1 MSDLSADPP
10 PESFGG
16 GIPAEHADLARRLR
30 AAEDRLF
37 PLAMIDADRY
47 QRAVR
52 LVGVLHRRLT
62 QTCATIDELAAATA
76 QTRFWL
82 GVIAIDE
89 GISLHGLDADLVA
102 DAAMSQRFRALLTE
116 QATELR
122 ERRIA
127 QARESGQAWS
137 VLEEPDPAAWS
148 TGWAR
153 WVETHVATGTV
164 MVRSVVAHPV
174 TGVARYRLEVFGR
187 GVRTEEY
194 ADRDAWLAG
203 IDEVRRSL
211 SES

>member
-10 PESFGG
+10 PESLGG
-16 GIPAEHADLARRLR
+16 GIPAEHANLARRLR

-52 LVGVLHRRLT
+52 LVGALHRRLT
-62 QTCATIDELAAATA
+62 QTCATIEELAAATD

-82 GVIAIDE
+82 GIVATDE
-89 GISLHGLDADLVA
+89 GISLDGLDPDLVA

-116 QATELR
+116 QAAELR

-127 QARESGQAWS
+127 RARESGQAWS
-137 VLEEPDPAAWS
+137 VLEEPDPAAWG
-148 TGWAR
+148 TGSAR
-153 WVETHVATGTV
+153 WVETHVATGAV
-164 MVRSVVAHPV
+164 MVRSVVADPL
-174 TGVARYRLEVFGR
+174 TGAASYRLEVFGR

-203 IDEVRRSL
+203 IEEVRRSL